1 MSNTGASPSPQLT
14 LAVEKTA
21 AETIVR
27 CTGRITSSTNEL
39 LKSTVRPLMPDT
51 KRIVLDLTNVSFLDS
66 SGLGTIVG
74 FWVSSKKAKCQLKLT
89 NANQRIIDLF
99 LMSNLAPILGG
110 HEEYLGA
117 TPD

>member
-1 MSNTGASPSPQLT
+1 
-14 LAVEKTA
+14 
-21 AETIVR
+21 
-27 CTGRITSSTNEL
+27 
-39 LKSTVRPLMPDT
+39 
-51 KRIVLDLTNVSFLDS
+51 
-66 SGLGTIVG
+66 VG

-110 HEEYLGA
+110 HEEYLGV